1 MFFSKRMHVMI
12 QCTYPAA
19 IERPTASK
27 IRPTMSVVMRIAITV
42 IASTVVIG
50 HSVVVPAVNI
60 ELIECLY
67 HH

>member
-42 IASTVVIG
+42 IASLVIG
-50 HSVVVPAVNI
+50 HSVVVPAVNTN
-60 ELIECLY
+60 Y
-67 HH
+67 